1 MRSYKYRL
9 FSFVLQ
15 SFLCVRIKIYHLWC
29 FMILFMCSHKKGRKM
44 QSKIKVRSINQ
55 LGAISKL
62 VRQSQSL
69 DQETAGL
76 LSGNGLTFIS
86 QFENGKETVE
96 IGRVLNLL
104 EQLGIELD
112 INLPPNLPEK
122 TITKLKKMD
131 IG

>member
-1 MRSYKYRL
+1 
-9 FSFVLQ
+9 
-15 SFLCVRIKIYHLWC
+15 
-29 FMILFMCSHKKGRKM
+29 M
-44 QSKIKVRSINQ
+44 QVKIKVRNIKQ
-55 LGAISKL
+55 LGSVSKL
-62 VRQSQSL
+62 VRKSQSL

-104 EQLGIELD
+104 EQLGIDLE

-122 TITKLKKMD
+122 TVDKLKKIHDMD
-131 IG
+131 VG

>member
-1 MRSYKYRL
+1 MK
-9 FSFVLQ
+9 VQ
-15 SFLCVRIKIYHLWC
+15 NIK
-29 FMILFMCSHKKGRKM
+29 
-44 QSKIKVRSINQ
+44 Q
-55 LGAISKL
+55 LGAVSKL

-104 EQLGIELD
+104 EQLGIDLE

-122 TITKLKKMD
+122 TIEKLKQLHNM
-131 IG
+131 G

>member
-1 MRSYKYRL
+1 
-9 FSFVLQ
+9 
-15 SFLCVRIKIYHLWC
+15 
-29 FMILFMCSHKKGRKM
+29 M
-44 QSKIKVRSINQ
+44 QVKFKVRNIKQ

-69 DQETAGL
+69 VQETAGL

-86 QFENGKETVE
+86 QFENGIETVE

-104 EQLGIELD
+104 EQLGIDLE

-122 TITKLKKMD
+122 TIDKLKKLLNMD
-131 IG
+131 AG

>member
-1 MRSYKYRL
+1 
-9 FSFVLQ
+9 
-15 SFLCVRIKIYHLWC
+15 
-29 FMILFMCSHKKGRKM
+29 M
-44 QSKIKVRSINQ
+44 QVKIKVRNIKQ
-55 LGAISKL
+55 LGAVSKL

-76 LSGNGLTFIS
+76 LSGNGLTFMS

-104 EQLGIELD
+104 EQLGIELE

-122 TITKLKKMD
+122 TIDKLKKLHNMD
-131 IG
+131 VG

>member
-1 MRSYKYRL
+1 MVGAMQVTMK
-9 FSFVLQ
+9 VQ
-15 SFLCVRIKIYHLWC
+15 NIK
-29 FMILFMCSHKKGRKM
+29 
-44 QSKIKVRSINQ
+44 Q
-55 LGAISKL
+55 LGAVSKL

-104 EQLGIELD
+104 EQLGIDLE

-122 TITKLKKMD
+122 TIEKLKQLHNME
-131 IG
+131 

>member
-1 MRSYKYRL
+1 
-9 FSFVLQ
+9 
-15 SFLCVRIKIYHLWC
+15 
-29 FMILFMCSHKKGRKM
+29 M
-44 QSKIKVRSINQ
+44 QVQFKVRNIKQ
-55 LGAISKL
+55 LGAVSKL

-104 EQLGIELD
+104 EQLGIDLE
-112 INLPPNLPEK
+112 INLPPNLPEE
-122 TITKLKKMD
+122 TIDKLKKLLNMD
-131 IG
+131 AG

>member
-1 MRSYKYRL
+1 MK
-9 FSFVLQ
+9 VQ
-15 SFLCVRIKIYHLWC
+15 NIK
-29 FMILFMCSHKKGRKM
+29 
-44 QSKIKVRSINQ
+44 Q
-55 LGAISKL
+55 LGAVSKL

-104 EQLGIELD
+104 EQLGIDLE
-112 INLPPNLPEK
+112 INLPPNLSK
-122 TITKLKKMD
+122 KAIDKLKKLHDM
-131 IG
+131 GWGEVNAQAKYFYQ

>member
-1 MRSYKYRL
+1 MH
-9 FSFVLQ
+9 VN
-15 SFLCVRIKIYHLWC
+15 
-29 FMILFMCSHKKGRKM
+29 
-44 QSKIKVRSINQ
+44 IKVKNIKL
-55 LGAISKL
+55 LGVVSKL

-104 EQLGIELD
+104 EQLGIELE

-122 TITKLKKMD
+122 TINKLKQLQTTD
-131 IG
+131 VG

>member
-1 MRSYKYRL
+1 MQVTMK
-9 FSFVLQ
+9 VQ
-15 SFLCVRIKIYHLWC
+15 NIK
-29 FMILFMCSHKKGRKM
+29 
-44 QSKIKVRSINQ
+44 Q
-55 LGAISKL
+55 LGAVSKL

-104 EQLGIELD
+104 EQLGIDLE

-122 TITKLKKMD
+122 TIEKLKQLHNM
-131 IG
+131 G